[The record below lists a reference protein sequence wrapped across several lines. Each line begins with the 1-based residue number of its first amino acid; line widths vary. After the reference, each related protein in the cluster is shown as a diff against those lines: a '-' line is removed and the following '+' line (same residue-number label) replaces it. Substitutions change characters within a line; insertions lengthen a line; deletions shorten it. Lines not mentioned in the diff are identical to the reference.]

1 MGLADIV
8 VSFVIVLVLVLVLSE
23 ESVFQDPHRIS
34 PVDGKGSDLS
44 QLNAQMPPKKWAAA
58 ELYSRTRASRLQ

>member
-8 VSFVIVLVLVLVLSE
+8 VSFVIVLVLVLRE

-44 QLNAQMPPKKWAAA
+44 QLNAQMRPKKWAAA
-58 ELYSRTRASRLQ
+58 GLYSRTRASRLQ